1 MDVRYINPFLLGTVE
16 VLQKFS
22 NVKAVPKKPFLKKS
36 DVAFGDISGIIG
48 LTGDV
53 MGSLAICFR
62 EDCILG
68 ILSNMFGEIHSDVT
82 HETYDAV
89 GEITNMISGNARSRL
104 EKEGLTVFA
113 AIPSVVTG
121 VRHSINHILQTPS
134 IVIPF
139 STAFG
144 NLVVDVCLRSVDQDE
159 RKKENYQV
167 VNVSTEKYFKSSP
180 RDLTSVPSIPPKD
193 GAIPENDPLSD
204 KKKNKSETPKFDHD
218 DYQGKLEYSKAN
230 LIKAVALRDR
240 LFQQLNDQPF
250 MERSKRQRISKEVA
264 FLDGK
269 IKNLKLSI
277 TALETLIRSQSG
289 EEEPVNIPSH
299 YQNYDK
305 KTP

>member
-144 NLVVDVCLRSVDQDE
+144 NLVVDVCLRSMDQDE
-159 RKKENYQV
+159 RKKEHYRV

-180 RDLTSVPSIPPKD
+180 RELNPVPSIPLKE
-193 GAIPENDPLSD
+193 GVIAENDSPSD
-204 KKKNKSETPKFDHD
+204 NKTDKSETPKFDHD

-230 LIKAVALRDR
+230 LIKAVSLRDR